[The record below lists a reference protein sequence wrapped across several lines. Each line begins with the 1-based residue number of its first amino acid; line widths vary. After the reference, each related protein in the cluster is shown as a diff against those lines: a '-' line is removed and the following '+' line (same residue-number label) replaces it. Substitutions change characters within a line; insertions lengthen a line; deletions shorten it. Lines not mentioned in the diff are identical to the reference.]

1 MIPKRI
7 ILVRHGRSMANDD
20 PSLYSRI
27 PDYRIELTE
36 EGKNQACKVGEK
48 IAGLVGN
55 ESYGIYVSPYVRTLQ
70 TKDCIVGKMGHAP
83 VFDYQDP
90 CLREQDCGNLP
101 GVLEVK
107 ANREA
112 RGQYGAF
119 FYRFPDGESCA
130 DVHDR
135 MIDFLSSLRRLFDKD
150 ACPDNILVVTHS
162 VALRCFLF
170 RWYRWTI
177 DYFDALPSLPNC
189 HLALLSR
196 IDNGQYELSEP
207 FAESP
212 CFGKWPRD
220 DAGGAGPLD

>member
-7 ILVRHGRSMANDD
+7 ILVRHGRSKANDD
-20 PSLYSRI
+20 PSLYSRV

-36 EGKNQACKVGEK
+36 EGKTQSRAVGEK
-48 IAGLVGN
+48 ISGLVGQ
-55 ESYGIYVSPYVRTLQ
+55 ESYGIYVSPYLRTLQ
-70 TKDCIVGKMGHAP
+70 TKNCIVEKMGHAP
-83 VFDYQDP
+83 VFSYQDP

-101 GVLEVK
+101 GVLDAE

-112 RGQYGAF
+112 RGRYGAF

-135 MIDFLSSLRRLFDKD
+135 MIDFLSSLHRLFDKD
-150 ACPDNILVVTHS
+150 KCPENILIVTHS

-170 RWYRWTI
+170 RWFRWTI

-189 HLALLSR
+189 HVALMTR
-196 IDNGQYELSEP
+196 TGGGKYELSEP
-207 FAESP
+207 FAEAP

-220 DAGGAGPLD
+220 AANGAGLLD